1 MCEFILPE
9 RSYGLQPVG
18 ILVGDALK
26 SGPWIG
32 ETCKAAAGPL
42 GATVREL
49 PSPSPRQKEMQERM
63 EGLLSEISA
72 ARPDLP
78 DALCRIEAKLD
89 EILQRP

>member
-1 MCEFILPE
+1 MSEFILPE
-9 RSYGLQPVG
+9 RSYSLQPVG

-32 ETCKAAAGPL
+32 ETCRATVDPL

-49 PSPSPRQKEMQERM
+49 RSPSSRQEEMQERA
-63 EGLLSEISA
+63 EEFLSDISA
-72 ARPDLP
+72 ARPDLL
-78 DALCRIEAKLD
+78 DTLCRIEAKLD